1 MSDELD
7 ISEQLRAAEEAEE
20 RRQRSEF
27 TKRETERIER
37 ESQTP
42 KVNPLN
48 EEHLRETPRQA
59 QNQIESEQPTDREKM
74 LASYRKMQDKKQQ
87 GLRNKILVAHL
98 GMRVKIHLRFRQG
111 PLIEGRLTAF
121 DQEMG
126 MLLIEGPANSK
137 NSIIGVQL
145 KDVVRWEVFPD

>member
-1 MSDELD
+1 LSDEMD
-7 ISEQLRAAEEAEE
+7 INEQLRAAEEAEE
-20 RRQRSEF
+20 RRQFSKKEA
-27 TKRETERIER
+27 ERIER
-37 ESQTP
+37 DAQTP

-59 QNQIESEQPTDREKM
+59 QNRVESEQPTDREKM
-74 LASYRKMQDKKQQ
+74 LASYKAMQDKKQQ

-111 PLIEGRLTAF
+111 PLIEGHLTAF